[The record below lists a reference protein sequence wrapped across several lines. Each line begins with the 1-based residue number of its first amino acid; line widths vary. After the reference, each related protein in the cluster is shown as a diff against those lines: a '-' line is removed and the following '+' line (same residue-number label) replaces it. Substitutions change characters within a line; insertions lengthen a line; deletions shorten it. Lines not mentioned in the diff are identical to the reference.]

1 MKKAKR
7 LFAFTLCVLMLTASI
22 IGTNVSKAQGMEAVW
37 VTEETETNAVQITEE
52 KMESTEA
59 VSAALVVENTEL
71 PEEAL
76 STESIETTEKIVST
90 EGEEST
96 ENIVSTESEEGTEK
110 IISTEKI
117 TSTESKESTEKIT
130 TTESEESTEKIT
142 STESE
147 ESTGKITTTKSK
159 ESTEKI
165 TSTESE
171 ESMENIVSTE
181 NAEFTASTEMEE
193 QTENAKTAENISVY
207 SEDIINDGDKE
218 ITVTIEHFD
227 NSRYEEKNEEN
238 SKIYADDVKVLTA
251 GSKITDYKKP
261 VNWEIDHILAGDTQ
275 MSAEEAENISLTEDT
290 VIKVFYRPTESVES
304 GAAVF
309 YDYVVKPAV
318 YDDASKNAAESINAE
333 SNYAGTEKNSRF
345 AVGTTGQ
352 NYSEN
357 QYDTVIKDASGA
369 EQHINVYNE
378 GTVKT
383 GIVTGL
389 TEDYKDVVF
398 SVEEPGVFSNENKKG
413 KTILNGYE
421 LQFKRTGDTYEL
433 TAVRD
438 KNQKIVADNM
448 SEFFPLDGAES
459 NVTDWAYADT
469 HNYYFGMRYDINF
482 TIKDYT
488 GDMIYSF
495 TGDDDLWVILDGKY
509 VIIDLG
515 GIHNAIQKEVNLRE
529 WFENNF
535 SEEERNEQLE
545 KEHRLTVLYMER
557 GGNASTCHMNF
568 TLPNAKITE
577 VEAPVA
583 DFSFTKVNEKGEAL
597 ANAVFSLAKDGT
609 STTWSQ
615 TSNENGEVSFYNLP
629 IGVYTLTET
638 AAPDGYNTSEQSF
651 KVIVA
656 EKSDGVAAAELYE
669 SDGETPVP
677 DNKIINYSTPEFVD
691 TKLEYNKKAT
701 LTDWENREYRIDLSA
716 SSLMTSQT
724 TVEQTQTVDV
734 MMVFDL
740 SGSMNEMLSGK
751 SQLVDLGKYSDVE
764 KHLDVNKV
772 YYWDKYE
779 KYLFWNESV
788 GMDTAAIS
796 QNSYAKYPVKYVDG
810 QWKKFVNNSWS
821 AVSDKDIIATWDAR
835 LSALKDA
842 ASGFVTGISKTSP
855 ESKVGIATFYGE
867 GDYWSSVTKGKL
879 NQSLATVNQEK
890 LIKAINELF
899 ADGGTAPQKGLQ
911 PAKNELQKAGDEN
924 KKYVILFTDGEPLE
938 GEINNQA
945 ATENEAKELKEA
957 GYTVIT
963 VGLGLTESTAKWLK
977 EKVASKDCAFTAETA
992 EELNRIFQSI
1002 QSTITQSQ
1010 SITGAQITD
1019 VIEKEFEIP
1028 AEEVTRLEKEGAEVV
1043 LNEDGTTT
1051 VTWINQEIKPKK
1063 NGNSGWSHS
1072 ILVVAKKDFIGGNNV
1087 KTNVAPDSFLSVG
1100 AETIPFEEPTVNVRI
1115 VYTIA
1120 DAADT
1125 IFLGESLNDYVDDAA
1140 LKIKTEK
1147 SGLFD
1152 LTLRFYTDEKCNN
1165 EISFDELK
1173 AQKPEADTSYY
1184 VNAWLTCEPSTEQ
1197 SRVNSTIDG
1206 VIYENSASG
1215 VCATPKE
1222 GVSYAGKYDVT
1233 VKTGT
1238 LSIEKKISKNA
1249 IKTYEG
1255 DPVFT
1260 FCITNETTGDV
1271 YYKTLRFGADSK
1283 EDSSEQ
1289 IEEGFFNVTVKAT
1302 LEGLPQGI
1310 YRIEELST
1318 MGFVAAGF
1326 TVLNTT
1332 NCKHNNYADVVKLA
1346 VGLKAEDTADWEADT
1361 GFSSKPKDGH
1371 LKADKAEIEVVN
1383 KKNRTPG
1390 KLTDTDVVKNSFVI
1404 GDHAVKNPNADNNS
1418 VTDVRK

>member
-7 LFAFTLCVLMLTASI
+7 LFAFTLCVLMLAANLT
-22 IGTNVSKAQGMEAVW
+22 GTNVSKAQGMETVWATEEAENHAVQ
-37 VTEETETNAVQITEE
+37 VTEEKETDNTKAVIETEITEDAE
-52 KMESTEA
+52 NVKPTENTESTEGA
-59 VSAALVVENTEL
+59 ESAKTVE
-71 PEEAL
+71 
-76 STESIETTEKIVST
+76 
-90 EGEEST
+90 
-96 ENIVSTESEEGTEK
+96 
-110 IISTEKI
+110 
-117 TSTESKESTEKIT
+117 
-130 TTESEESTEKIT
+130 
-142 STESE
+142 
-147 ESTGKITTTKSK
+147 
-159 ESTEKI
+159 
-165 TSTESE
+165 
-171 ESMENIVSTE
+171 STE
-181 NAEFTASTEMEE
+181 NAESTESVEA
-193 QTENAKTAENISVY
+193 TESTETT
-207 SEDIINDGDKE
+207 EDIISTETKKETEATETVEATESTETALFSKDISNDGEKE
-218 ITVTIEHFD
+218 IIVTIEHFD
-227 NSRYEEKNEEN
+227 NSKYDAHNEDAA
-238 SKIYADDVKVLTA
+238 KIYADDEKVLPA

-261 VNWEIDHILAGDTQ
+261 VNWEIDHVLAGDTQ
-275 MSAEEAENISLTEDT
+275 MSAEEAENVSLTEDT
-290 VIKVFYRPTESVES
+290 VLKVFYRPTESVET

-318 YDDASKNAAESINAE
+318 YDDVTFNVAESINAE
-333 SNYAGTEKNSRF
+333 SNYTGTEKSNRF
-345 AVGTTGQ
+345 AVGTLNQ
-352 NYSEN
+352 NYTEN
-357 QYDTVIKDASGA
+357 QYDTVIKDASGT
-369 EQHINVYNE
+369 EQHINVYTQ
-378 GTVKT
+378 GTVKS

-389 TEDYKDVVF
+389 TEDYKNVLF
-398 SVEEPGVFSNENKKG
+398 SVDEPGVFSSESKKG
-413 KTILNGYE
+413 KTVLSGYQ
-421 LQFKRTGDTYEL
+421 LQFQRTGDTYEL
-433 TAVRD
+433 TAVSD
-438 KNQKIVADNM
+438 ENGKTVADNM
-448 SEFFPLDGAES
+448 SEFFPLDTAAS
-459 NVTDWAYADT
+459 NVTDWAYADN

-488 GDMIYSF
+488 GDMVYSF

-509 VIIDLG
+509 VLVDLG
-515 GIHNAIQKEVNLRE
+515 GIHDAIQKEVNVKD

-535 SEEERNEQLE
+535 SGEELEEQWA
-545 KEHRLTVLYMER
+545 KEHTLTVLYMER
-557 GGNASTCHMNF
+557 GANASNCHMNF
-568 TLPNAKITE
+568 TLPNARI
-577 VEAPVA
+577 VE
-583 DFSFTKVNEKGEAL
+583 
-597 ANAVFSLAKDGT
+597 
-609 STTWSQ
+609 
-615 TSNENGEVSFYNLP
+615 
-629 IGVYTLTET
+629 
-638 AAPDGYNTSEQSF
+638 
-651 KVIVA
+651 VA
-656 EKSDGVAAAELYE
+656 EP
-669 SDGETPVP
+669 GEEDKDHEIP
-677 DNKIINYSTPEFVD
+677 PEFVD

-740 SGSMNEMLSGK
+740 SGSMNDMLSGK
-751 SQLVDLGKYSDVE
+751 NQLVDLGKYSDVE
-764 KHLDVNKV
+764 KRMDVNKV
-772 YYWDKYE
+772 YYWDKYQ

-788 GMDTAAIS
+788 GMGTAAIS

-810 QWKKFVNNSWS
+810 QWKKFVNSSWS

-911 PAKNELQKAGDEN
+911 PAKNELEKAGDEN

-945 ATENEAKELKEA
+945 ATETEAKALKEA

-963 VGLGLTESTAKWLK
+963 VGLGLTESTAMWLR
-977 EKVASKDCAFTAETA
+977 ENVASKDCAFTAETA
-992 EELNRIFQSI
+992 EELNKIFQSI
-1002 QSTITQSQ
+1002 QSTITQSK

-1019 VIEKEFEIP
+1019 VITKGFEIP
-1028 AEEVTRLEKEGAEVV
+1028 AEEVIRLEKEGAEVV

-1051 VTWINQEIKPKK
+1051 VTWINQEIKPKED
-1063 NGNSGWSHS
+1063 GNSGWSHS
-1072 ILVVAKKDFIGGNNV
+1072 ISVVAKEDFIGGNNV

-1115 VYTIA
+1115 VYAIA

-1125 IFLGESLNDYVDDAA
+1125 IFLGESLNDYADDAA
-1140 LKIKTEK
+1140 LRIKTEK
-1147 SGLFD
+1147 NGLSD
-1152 LTLRFYTDEKCNN
+1152 LKLSFYTDEKCES

-1184 VNAWLTCEPSTEQ
+1184 VNAWLASEPSTEE
-1197 SRVNSTIDG
+1197 SKANSTIDG
-1206 VIYENSASG
+1206 VVYENSASG
-1215 VCATPKE
+1215 VCATQKE
-1222 GVSYAGKYDVT
+1222 GAAYAGKYDVT

-1255 DPVFT
+1255 DPIFT
-1260 FCITNETTGDV
+1260 FRITNETTGDI
-1271 YYKTLRFGADSK
+1271 YYKTLCFGADSK
-1283 EDSSEQ
+1283 EDSSKQ

-1318 MGFVAAGF
+1318 MGFVPDGF

-1332 NCKHNNYADVVKLA
+1332 NCEHNHSADVVKLA
-1346 VGLKAEDTADWEADT
+1346 IGLKAEDAVDWEAGT

-1390 KLTDTDVVKNSFVI
+1390 KLTDTDVVKNSFII
-1404 GDHAVKNPNADNNS
+1404 GDDAVKNPNADNNS